1 MKRGKPFDKAQGKHV
16 HFIGIAGVTMA
27 PLAVLYKKMGWK
39 VTGSDRAFFPPMST
53 YLEQNGIQIMPGY
66 KEEHLNPKPDLCVVM
81 AFITKKN
88 PELKFAIHH
97 RIPYKAYAEVLPQL
111 IEGKHAIVVAGSKG
125 KTSTTA
131 LMAWI
136 LEVAGYNPS
145 FMIGGIAKNFP
156 DGIRKVNSSWSVME
170 GDEYPVA
177 NWKKTAKFL
186 EYHPR
191 FLILT
196 GVTWDH
202 MDIYPTKKSYR
213 EIFGNLVSK
222 VPKEGIIVANAEGE
236 YLKEL
241 LKNSAKKILW
251 YNTGQKSHFIPPFKG
266 KAWRENTDAAAVL
279 AKAIGI
285 PNSTI
290 QKALDTFQGV
300 KRRQEVRYDEK
311 GITIIDDNAHS
322 PEKVEG
328 VLETL
333 QEQYPGRKIL
343 AVYEPGS
350 RNTKALN
357 QKSYAT
363 CFAKADSILLPRVS
377 AAREKVTNFNERLWK
392 KFSGNYQHMEYIPD
406 DAKLIERITKIAGQW
421 RQSKQKSVIAFMSQ
435 KGFRGMIEELL
446 LFLNHA

>member
-1 MKRGKPFDKAQGKHV
+1 MHV
-16 HFIGIAGVTMA
+16 HFIGVAGVTMA

-53 YLEQNGIQIMPGY
+53 YLEQNGITVMPGY

-88 PELKFAIHH
+88 PELKFAIQHK
-97 RIPYKAYAEVLPQL
+97 IPYKAYAEVLPQL
-111 IEGKHAIVVAGSKG
+111 IEGKNAIVVAGSKG

-131 LMAWI
+131 LVTWI
-136 LEVAGYNPS
+136 LEVAGHNPN

-156 DGIRKVNSSWSVME
+156 DGIRKTDSSWSVME

-196 GVTWDH
+196 GITWDH

-213 EIFGNLVSK
+213 EIFRKLVAK
-222 VPKEGIIVANAEGE
+222 MPKEGAIIANAEGE

-241 LKNSAKKILW
+241 LKNTTKKVLW
-251 YNTGQKSHFIPPFKG
+251 YNEDRELHFTPPFKG
-266 KAWRENTDAAAVL
+266 KAWRENSQAAAVL

-285 PNSTI
+285 SNPI
-290 QKALDTFQGV
+290 IRKALDTFQGV

-311 GITIIDDNAHS
+311 GIVIIDDNAHS

-333 QEQYPGRKIL
+333 QEQYPQRKIL

-363 CFAKADSILLPRVS
+363 CFAKTDYILLPRVS
-377 AAREKVTNFNERLWK
+377 AARETIAHFNERLWK
-392 KFSGNYQHMEYIPD
+392 KFSGNYQHMEYIPSD
-406 DAKLIERITKIAGQW
+406 VELIRRITKIAAHW
-421 RQSKQKSVIAFMSQ
+421 RQSKQKGVIAFMSQ
-435 KGFRGMIEELL
+435 KGFRGMIEETISLL
-446 LFLNHA
+446 RSGATPTNHPALLP